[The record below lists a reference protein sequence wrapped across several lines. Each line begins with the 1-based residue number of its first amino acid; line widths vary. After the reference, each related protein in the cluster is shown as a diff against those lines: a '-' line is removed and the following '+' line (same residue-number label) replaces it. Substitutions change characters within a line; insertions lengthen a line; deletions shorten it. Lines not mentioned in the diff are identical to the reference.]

1 MGSTQGHVVAEVRK
15 EPTSPDVAGNRTR
28 GAHVPDRQ
36 ALRKNAK
43 AKERA
48 ARDPTLA
55 RPSTPLPVGRE
66 LRTTYMGGCGN
77 WSVRGMCK
85 F

>member
-1 MGSTQGHVVAEVRK
+1 MGAELEGESRLLMWK
-15 EPTSPDVAGNRTR
+15 GNRTHR
-28 GAHVPDRQ
+28 AHTPERQ

-66 LRTTYMGGCGN
+66 LWTTHRGVVRTD
-77 WSVRGMCK
+77 
-85 F
+85 